1 VFFATLNL
9 AVRNLLLHK
18 LRSVL
23 TLLGTI
29 LGVASVIAMLSIG
42 EGSKREALE
51 QIRRLGAANVII
63 RSVKPQ
69 PSNNTSGAG
78 SSNSSSSSNVLSYGL
93 TYADL
98 RLLQDVKLGG
108 CTIVPSVM
116 HKKNLQ
122 HAKRHVVG
130 ARTIGTTAD
139 LPKVKDLQI
148 KGRFFSQQDVE
159 ASSNVIVI
167 GQRIATEIFGFEDP
181 IGQTLLVGDDAYRV
195 IGVVGYRDSG
205 TAKTHSKDTSD
216 QNDDLYIPITS
227 AQNRMGIVQRLVETG
242 SRQYVRIE
250 LSEITIELGEQSAVR
265 PFASV
270 VRTMLAQSHAG
281 KKDYEVQV
289 PLELLNQAERE
300 KRLWNLVLGSI
311 AGISLLVG
319 GIGIMNIMLA
329 TVTERTREIGIRRA
343 IGAKKRHIILQ
354 FLLETTVLSTSGGI
368 LGVVVGV
375 ALPLIVSAL
384 LGISTSTSIA
394 SVLVAFG
401 ISVGIGIVFGV
412 YPAYKAASMNPIE
425 ALRHQ

>member
-1 VFFATLNL
+1 MLFATFRL
-9 AVRNLLLHK
+9 AIRNLLLHK

-42 EGSKREALE
+42 EGSKQEALE
-51 QIRRLGAANVII
+51 QIRRLGAANVIV

-69 PSNNTSGAG
+69 PTNDTPN
-78 SSNSSSSSNVLSYGL
+78 NSSSTAVLAYGL

-98 RLLQDVKLGG
+98 RMFEEFRSEG
-108 CTIVPSVM
+108 CIVVPAVI

-122 HAKRHVVG
+122 HGKRHINS
-130 ARTIGTTAD
+130 ARVIGTTEA
-139 LPKVKDLQI
+139 LTQVKDMPI
-148 KGRFFSQQDVE
+148 HGRFFDAHDVDM
-159 ASSNVIVI
+159 STNVIVI
-167 GQRIATEIFGFEDP
+167 GSKIAKEMFGFDDP
-181 IGQTLLVGDDAYRV
+181 LGQSLLVGDDAYRV
-195 IGVVGYRDSG
+195 IGVAGNRDSG
-205 TAKTHSKDTSD
+205 NSKSLSAEIDD
-216 QNDDLYIPITS
+216 QNNDLFVPISS
-227 AQNRMGIVQRLVETG
+227 AQNRMGIVQQLVETG

-250 LSEITIELGEQSAVR
+250 LSEITIEFQDPLQVR
-265 PFASV
+265 PFASII
-270 VRTMLAQSHAG
+270 RTMLAQSHPD

-343 IGAKKRHIILQ
+343 IGAKRRHIILQ
-354 FLLETTVLSTSGGI
+354 FLMETTVLSTSGGI
-368 LGVVVGV
+368 LGVVAGV
-375 ALPLIVSAL
+375 LLPLLFTLV
-384 LGISTSTSIA
+384 LGIKTSTSLA
-394 SVLVAFG
+394 SIFIAFG
-401 ISVGIGIVFGV
+401 ISVAIGIVFGV
-412 YPAYKAASMNPIE
+412 YPAYKAANMNPIE

>member
-1 VFFATLNL
+1 MLLATFRL
-9 AVRNLLLHK
+9 AIRNLLLHK

-42 EGSKREALE
+42 EGSKQEALE
-51 QIRRLGAANVII
+51 QIRRLGAANVIV

-69 PSNNTSGAG
+69 PSNDTQN
-78 SSNSSSSSNVLSYGL
+78 NSSSSAVLAYGL

-98 RLLQDVKLGG
+98 RMFEEFRNEG
-108 CTIVPSVM
+108 CTVVPAVI

-122 HAKRHVVG
+122 HGKRHVNS
-130 ARTIGTTAD
+130 ARVIGTTEA
-139 LPKVKDLQI
+139 LPQVKDMPIQ
-148 KGRFFSQQDVE
+148 GRFFDSKDVDMS
-159 ASSNVIVI
+159 ANVIVI
-167 GQRIATEIFGFEDP
+167 GSSVANEIFGFEDP
-181 IGQTLLVGDDAYRV
+181 LGQSLLVGDDAYRV
-195 IGVVGYRDSG
+195 IGIVGDRDSG
-205 TAKTHSKDTSD
+205 ASKSLGTETDD
-216 QNDDLYIPITS
+216 QNNDLFIPISS

-250 LSEITIELGEQSAVR
+250 LSEITIEFKDQSQVR
-265 PFASV
+265 PFASII
-270 VRTMLAQSHAG
+270 RTMLAQSHPG

-343 IGAKKRHIILQ
+343 IGAKRRHIILQ
-354 FLLETTVLSTSGGI
+354 FLMETTVLSTSGGI
-368 LGVVVGV
+368 LGVVAGV
-375 ALPLIVSAL
+375 LLPLMFTLVF
-384 LGISTSTSIA
+384 GIKTSTSLA
-394 SVLVAFG
+394 SIFIAFG
-401 ISVGIGIVFGV
+401 ISVAIGIVFGV
-412 YPAYKAASMNPIE
+412 YPAYKAANMNPIE

>member
-1 VFFATLNL
+1 MQGDSNVPLTACHLGDRRLHLPSRYRRAWVNQPCSKRHSRLSILEVTRPRRDRHEAFRNRWKPFVFFATLNL

-78 SSNSSSSSNVLSYGL
+78 SSSSSSSSSVLSYGL

-122 HAKRHVVG
+122 HAS
-130 ARTIGTTAD
+130 AMLWSADDGTTAD
-139 LPKVKDLQI
+139 LPKVKDLHI

-205 TAKTHSKDTSD
+205 SAKTHSKDTSD

-300 KRLWNLVLGSI
+300 KRLWNLVLGFDRWH
-311 AGISLLVG
+311 LFVG
-319 GIGIMNIMLA
+319 GRNWHHEHHVGHSH
-329 TVTERTREIGIRRA
+329 
-343 IGAKKRHIILQ
+343 GAD
-354 FLLETTVLSTSGGI
+354 S
-368 LGVVVGV
+368 
-375 ALPLIVSAL
+375 
-384 LGISTSTSIA
+384 
-394 SVLVAFG
+394 
-401 ISVGIGIVFGV
+401 
-412 YPAYKAASMNPIE
+412 
-425 ALRHQ
+425 